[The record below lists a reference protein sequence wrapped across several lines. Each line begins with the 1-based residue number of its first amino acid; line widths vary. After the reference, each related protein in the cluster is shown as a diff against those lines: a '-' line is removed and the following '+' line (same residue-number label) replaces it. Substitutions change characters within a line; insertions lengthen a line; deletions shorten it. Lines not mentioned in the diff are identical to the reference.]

1 MWKRARIPA
10 RPAPSGEQF
19 HTTLPQ
25 TPCVSPL
32 PSDPASFPQ
41 KTHPQIQGY
50 IQIHTHTQHRQIHR
64 YICVDTCTDT
74 HFQMHMQTF
83 TDTHM
88 QTSMYT
94 SQTRTHRHA
103 HSVGHITSQ
112 GPVPLTFL
120 FSATS
125 HHQSSP
131 IRTDC
136 PKSGLSFGGLR
147 NGTGPARN
155 GSCSPGIQAELTLN
169 HIQGHFQLKGSK
181 SQPSPGRDKSHFLI
195 VPIIRTVSDKEAQPG
210 PFLSGDA
217 LAAHSVRP
225 PTYPCV

>member
-1 MWKRARIPA
+1 MWKPARIPA
-10 RPAPSGEQF
+10 RPASSGEQF

-25 TPCVSPL
+25 TPHVSPL

-50 IQIHTHTQHRQIHR
+50 IQIHTHTPHTQIHR
-64 YICVDTCTDT
+64 YIRVDTCTDT

-94 SQTRTHRHA
+94 SQTRTHKHA
-103 HSVGHITSQ
+103 HNVGHITSQ
-112 GPVPLTFL
+112 SPPPGPQTFL

-147 NGTGPARN
+147 SSTASARN
-155 GSCSPGIQAELTLN
+155 GSNSLGIHAELTLN
-169 HIQGHFQLKGSK
+169 HVQGHFQLRGSK
-181 SQPSPGRDKSHFLI
+181 
-195 VPIIRTVSDKEAQPG
+195 AQPQ
-210 PFLSGDA
+210 P
-217 LAAHSVRP
+217 RP
-225 PTYPCV
+225 